1 MALSSD
7 GPEKLLQHEGRSGSN
22 AIGGNSSST
31 KRWNNVP
38 RGTMDEVSS
47 HVRLDLPTTAA
58 RSPQRLF
65 RLVFGSHDGRAL
77 CADSVEKHEPASDV
91 SIAAV
96 DSLKALD
103 PNRPIREADMR
114 GGAVENELRHK
125 FSTSNCDILL
135 RPRGGLGARKAYKAE
150 RILCIHLRNSR
161 RMAAV
166 QLSRDGRP
174 NSPNWQQLIN
184 SYCNGSAK

>member
-31 KRWNNVP
+31 QRWNNVP

-47 HVRLDLPTTAA
+47 HVCLDLPTTAA

-65 RLVFGSHDGRAL
+65 HLVFGSHDGRAL

-103 PNRPIREADMR
+103 PNEPIREADIFAFR
-114 GGAVENELRHK
+114 GR
-125 FSTSNCDILL
+125 T
-135 RPRGGLGARKAYKAE
+135 
-150 RILCIHLRNSR
+150 
-161 RMAAV
+161 AAV
-166 QLSRDGRP
+166 RHL
-174 NSPNWQQLIN
+174 
-184 SYCNGSAK
+184 K